1 MYKEHKGTQKID
13 TERLILR
20 KFKNTDA
27 EEIFNNWLSDTEVS
41 KYMVWNHQK
50 NIEETK
56 RWLEKCIAK
65 YEKLDSYNWG
75 IELKESGELIGSIS
89 ANKADN
95 IDECYEIGYAI
106 GRRFWRNGYATESL
120 KAVVEYMIKEVGI
133 RKFLFRYA
141 KENQASGNVI
151 RKVGFEYRGKGQF
164 TSIDGER
171 NFESEEYFLER

>member
-120 KAVVEYMIKEVGI
+120 KAVVEYLIKEVGI
-133 RKFLFRYA
+133 RKF
-141 KENQASGNVI
+141 
-151 RKVGFEYRGKGQF
+151 
-164 TSIDGER
+164 
-171 NFESEEYFLER
+171 